1 MSTLI
6 CAAFQYDCTDFE
18 NKVSERKLKSMS
30 MFVQAISKIACI
42 ISFYE
47 WYTIGKWRRIQ
58 KSEDVCPSCF
68 TCCNIISKFER
79 HCLAIVSNNQKIIR

>member
-1 MSTLI
+1 MMIYEFWVTTYISN
-6 CAAFQYDCTDFE
+6 Q
-18 NKVSERKLKSMS
+18 KLKSMS

-47 WYTIGKWRRIQ
+47 WYRKNEGESKNPKTFALA
-58 KSEDVCPSCF
+58 F

-79 HCLAIVSNNQKIIR
+79 HCLAIVSNN